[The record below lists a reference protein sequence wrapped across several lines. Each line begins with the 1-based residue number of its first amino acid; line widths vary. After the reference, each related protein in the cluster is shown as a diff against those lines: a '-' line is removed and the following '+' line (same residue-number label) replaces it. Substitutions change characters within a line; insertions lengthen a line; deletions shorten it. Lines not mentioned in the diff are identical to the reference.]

1 MKNNVSQ
8 LLDELY
14 TQAYDLNGISLGE
27 EPLRFD
33 VAAPIITEWTGLDYE
48 RLESFSNQR
57 NPKKF
62 LHSII
67 TLADIQIPRDRK
79 DTKQIVDKGISFV
92 SVLFARNG
100 KEDPTIMLIAY
111 IPVDHKCLDFE
122 RITTV
127 MSKTYCPNKGISW
140 EELYDDV
147 VSLGI
152 QEEFLMILEEFQKSI
167 HEVKNREELEKKIH
181 KTIIKFH

>member
-14 TQAYDLNGISLGE
+14 TQAHELKGISLGE

-33 VAAPIITEWTGLDYE
+33 VAAPIITEWAELDYE
-48 RLESFSNQR
+48 RLDSFTSQR

-67 TLADIQIPRDRK
+67 TLADIQIPKDRK

-92 SVLFARNG
+92 SVLFSRNDFG
-100 KEDPTIMLIAY
+100 NPTIMLIAY
-111 IPVDHKCLDFE
+111 IPVDNKFLDFE

-127 MSKTYCPNKGISW
+127 MSKTYCPNKGITW

-152 QEEFLMILEEFQKSI
+152 QDEFLMILDEFQKSI